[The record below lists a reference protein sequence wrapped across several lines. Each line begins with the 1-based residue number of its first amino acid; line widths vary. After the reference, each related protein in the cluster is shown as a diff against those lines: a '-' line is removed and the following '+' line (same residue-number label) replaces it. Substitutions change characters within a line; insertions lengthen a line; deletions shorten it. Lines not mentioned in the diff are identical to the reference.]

1 MIVFKRANH
10 INICVTPEQLGD
22 AKTFYEK
29 VIGLKL
35 ILRPD
40 HIFNSKGYWFDI
52 GDIQLH
58 ISVEPKMPRSNRHAA
73 FEVEDVAAA
82 KKILEAYNLEL
93 VREPVVPGWDR
104 FAFYD
109 PFGNRI
115 ELIQIVP
122 VL

>member
-1 MIVFKRANH
+1 MIKFKRANH
-10 INICVTPEQLGD
+10 INICVTPEQLED
-22 AKTFYEK
+22 AKAFYMD
-29 VIGLKL
+29 VIGLRL
-35 ILRPD
+35 IPRPD
-40 HIFNSKGYWFDI
+40 HIFISKGYWFDI
-52 GDIQLH
+52 GNIQLH
-58 ISVEPKMPRSNRHAA
+58 IGVEPEMPRSNRHTA

-82 KKILEAYNLEL
+82 KKLLQEHNVEL
-93 VREPVVPGWDR
+93 VKEPVVPGWDR